1 MWTIVKEIPRRDV
14 SARAVPL
21 QYRRGCLWSTFNFHH
36 IHGNCRMFNPNSRFL
51 KALRWIIPAASTA
64 AFVAL
69 CTHKSLYP
77 RYLDLYSIEYLLLLI
92 TTGITI
98 AYLWSISLNAKAFA
112 CISTNLGT
120 MRISLLAL
128 AALGVLSIPLVR
140 FAPTTIFAAVP
151 IPLLAVLVL
160 MLVKSQRP
168 VGSLLYLIFI
178 TVVPVTSAE
187 IVLATVPVSVWARS
201 HMTLGMAGALYFA
214 DRGLIQFQA
223 DMSQYDPDLAYRLRP
238 GKHVFTTQEFSNEY
252 AANSLGVRD
261 DEESLVAPEVVVVGD
276 SYSLG
281 WGVDQDKTFSQ
292 VLERESG
299 LKVLNTSISSYAT
312 PREMRMLKRVDR
324 SAMKFLIVQYCDND
338 AVENDT
344 FAKNGN
350 KLSIISEKNF
360 NDSVRL
366 NLQDTA
372 YHPFKYVGLLPEK
385 LFQSL
390 NDVVYAPR
398 VPGSRSHLVI
408 TEHDATANFLNAL
421 AHGGVDLSGVQ
432 IIAFELDS
440 VFPPQNHFAD
450 WVEQLKNGPEYPN
463 FIHSMIALNMYSKL
477 RESDFFLLDD
487 HINASGHAIIAQE
500 LLKTM
505 QHAPGIPVH
514 PQ

>member
-1 MWTIVKEIPRRDV
+1 
-14 SARAVPL
+14 
-21 QYRRGCLWSTFNFHH
+21 
-36 IHGNCRMFNPNSRFL
+36 MFNPSSRFL
-51 KALRWIIPAASTA
+51 KALRWIIPTASTA

-140 FAPTTIFAAVP
+140 FVPTTIFAAVP

-187 IVLATVPVSVWARS
+187 IVLATVPVSVWAKSR
-201 HMTLGMAGALYFA
+201 MTLGMARELYFA
-214 DRGLIQFQA
+214 DRGLIQWQA

-238 GKHVFTTQEFSNEY
+238 GKHIFTTQEFSNEY
-252 AANSLGVRD
+252 DANSLGVRD

-276 SYSLG
+276 SYGLG

-312 PREMRMLKRVDR
+312 PREMRMLQRVDR

-338 AVENDT
+338 DVENDT

-350 KLSIISEKNF
+350 KLSIMSEKNF

-372 YHPFKYVGLLPEK
+372 YHPFKYVGLLPAR

-398 VPGSRSHLVI
+398 VPGSRWHGGNLVI
-408 TEHDATANFLNAL
+408 TEHDEAANFLNAL

-450 WVEQLKNGPEYPN
+450 WIEQLKNGPEYPN
-463 FIHSMIALNMYSKL
+463 FIHSVIALNMYSKL

-487 HINASGHAIIAQE
+487 HIHASGHAIIAQE

>member
-1 MWTIVKEIPRRDV
+1 
-14 SARAVPL
+14 
-21 QYRRGCLWSTFNFHH
+21 
-36 IHGNCRMFNPNSRFL
+36 MFNPSSRFL
-51 KALRWIIPAASTA
+51 KALRWIIPTASTA

-77 RYLDLYSIEYLLLLI
+77 RYLDLYSTEYLLLLI

-187 IVLATVPVSVWARS
+187 IVLATVPVSVWAKSR
-201 HMTLGMAGALYFA
+201 MTLGMARELYFA
-214 DRGLIQFQA
+214 DRGLIQWQA

-238 GKHVFTTQEFSNEY
+238 GKHIFTTQEFSNEY
-252 AANSLGVRD
+252 DANSLGVRD

-276 SYSLG
+276 SYGLG

-338 AVENDT
+338 DVENDT

-350 KLSIISEKNF
+350 KLSIMSEQNF

-372 YHPFKYVGLLPEK
+372 YHPFKYVGLLPAR

-390 NDVVYAPR
+390 NDVVYAPG
-398 VPGSRSHLVI
+398 VLGSRWHGGNLVI
-408 TEHDATANFLNAL
+408 TEHDEAANFLNAL

-450 WVEQLKNGPEYPN
+450 WIEQLKNGPEYPN
-463 FIHSMIALNMYSKL
+463 FIHSVIALNMYSKL

-487 HINASGHAIIAQE
+487 HIHASGHAIIAHE
-500 LLKTM
+500 LLKAM
-505 QHAPGIPVH
+505 QNVPGIPVH